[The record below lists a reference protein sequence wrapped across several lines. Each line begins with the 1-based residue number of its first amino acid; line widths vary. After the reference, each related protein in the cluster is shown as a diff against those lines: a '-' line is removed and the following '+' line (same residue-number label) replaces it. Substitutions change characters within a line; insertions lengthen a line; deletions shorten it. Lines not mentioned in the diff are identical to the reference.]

1 MTEEQT
7 DLMRNFTEGEII
19 IKEGEVGN
27 RLYIVHEGTV
37 RISKTVLG
45 KEKIL
50 ADLAQGDFFGE
61 MSLINEKPRT
71 ADATALS
78 DVKVLV
84 LDWATFKRRI
94 TQYPIVASKIIK
106 TLAQRLD
113 QTLNIV
119 ENLFHVNASSRVARE
134 IALLIDAE
142 GVLGEDTA
150 VRVALDIE
158 TLARQT
164 GLENQE
170 VSYQLERLRELK
182 LIEAADNEVK
192 ILSTMLFQTHL
203 QRLEKIELEDA
214 L

>member
-1 MTEEQT
+1 MTEEQN
-7 DLMRNFTEGEII
+7 DLMRHFTEGEVII
-19 IKEGEVGN
+19 QEGEIGN

-45 KEKIL
+45 KEKVL
-50 ADLAQGDFFGE
+50 ADLEQGDFFGE

-71 ADATALS
+71 ADAKAVS

-94 TQYPIVASKIIK
+94 AQYPIVASKIIK

-113 QTLNIV
+113 QTLSIV

-134 IALLIDAE
+134 ISILIDAE
-142 GVLGEDTA
+142 GVLGDDTA
-150 VRVALDIE
+150 VQIVLDIE
-158 TLARQT
+158 SLARRT
-164 GLENQE
+164 GLETQE
-170 VSYQLERLRELK
+170 VTYQLKKLQELK
-182 LIEAADNEVK
+182 LVAPADDDLK
-192 ILSTMLFQTHL
+192 ILSTKLFQTHL
-203 QRLEKIELEDA
+203 RRLEKIELEDA